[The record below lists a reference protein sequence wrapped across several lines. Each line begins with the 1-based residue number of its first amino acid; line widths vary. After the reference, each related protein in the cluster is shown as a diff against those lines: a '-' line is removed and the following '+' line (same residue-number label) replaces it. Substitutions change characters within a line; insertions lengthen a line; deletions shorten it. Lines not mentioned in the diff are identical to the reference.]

1 MKPLIVA
8 NWKCNP
14 TSLPEAKGLF
24 GSIRKGIKN
33 VKNVEV
39 VICPPFVYLPEL
51 KVKGSKL
58 KLGAQNCFWED
69 KGAFTGE
76 ISAKMLRSLA
86 CKYVIIGHS
95 ERRRYFKER
104 DLGINKKIKSS
115 LQNKL
120 KPILCIGETE
130 EEKNRGEFPQVIKTQ
145 IEKGLRKIPRT
156 KIKEIA
162 IAYEPIWA
170 IGTGKACRPVQ
181 AQVTNLLIRKIM
193 TRLYSRSIAEK
204 VPVLYGGSV
213 NKTNALDY
221 LRESRM
227 AGLLIGGA
235 SLRPKEFIRIVKD
248 ISKL

>member
-1 MKPLIVA
+1 MKSLIVA

-14 TSLPEAKGLF
+14 TSLSEAKRLF
-24 GSIRKGIKN
+24 DLVKKGVKK

-51 KVKGSKL
+51 KVKRSKL
-58 KLGAQNCFWED
+58 KLGAQNCFWQD

-76 ISAKMLRSLA
+76 ISAKMLRSLN
-86 CKYVIIGHS
+86 CKYVLIGHS
-95 ERRRYFKER
+95 ERRSYFKER
-104 DLGINKKIKSS
+104 DLGINKKIESA
-115 LQNKL
+115 LRNGL

-130 EEKNRGEFPQVIKTQ
+130 EEKNKGEFSKVIKTQ

-156 KIKEIA
+156 RIGEIA

-170 IGTGKACRPVQ
+170 VGTGNACQPVQ

-193 TRLYSRSIAEK
+193 TRLYSRSAAEK
-204 VPVLYGGSV
+204 IPVLYGGSV
-213 NKTNALDY
+213 NETNALDY

-235 SLRPKEFIRIVKD
+235 SLRPKEFVKIIKD
-248 ISKL
+248 VSDL